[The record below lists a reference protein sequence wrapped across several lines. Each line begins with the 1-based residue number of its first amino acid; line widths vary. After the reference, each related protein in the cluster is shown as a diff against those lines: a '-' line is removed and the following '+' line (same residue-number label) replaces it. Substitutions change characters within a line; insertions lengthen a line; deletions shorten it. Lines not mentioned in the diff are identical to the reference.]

1 VDNIKTA
8 GFTGLS
14 FSCSVFNKFP
24 TAPAALI
31 NNRPILCHLFRCFR
45 LFALISLCLLLTSTI
60 SHAHFKLNLN
70 IRIFHISHHDDGMDL
85 YLRIPMPYLVADLLG
100 PEQPDGTRTPAPF
113 TTHAVV
119 EGELMHYLDTNALE
133 LDALSLGQL
142 AAEGHTINH
151 KNRDLE
157 ATVEKVLAYS
167 GDTQTPFST
176 LDEAIK
182 SFKNE
187 QFSFDPTPFV
197 GDTVVDVLL
206 SYRPGHSV
214 SSYSL
219 SSTLNPDLPGQ
230 EDTANLVLD
239 YWGEITAVHRISGLL
254 AEPVE
259 IDRSLL
265 TAAWTFVVEGGKHI
279 LAGYDHVLFVLCL
292 VLGAATLSSL
302 AWRVTGFTLGHSI
315 TLSLG
320 FFGFT
325 PAGPWFVPLVETGI
339 ALSIILAALH
349 ALSSTPKHRNISK
362 SALFVTAVIG
372 LLHGLGFSFVLKE
385 ILGVTSPNIWISLLS
400 FNIGVELGQLA
411 IVLIMWPILL
421 SLYRLKPKWSQAV
434 RWSLALPCI
443 AIASVWTGQRTVS
456 FLAALANRGAA

>member
-1 VDNIKTA
+1 M
-8 GFTGLS
+8 
-14 FSCSVFNKFP
+14 
-24 TAPAALI
+24 
-31 NNRPILCHLFRCFR
+31 
-45 LFALISLCLLLTSTI
+45 LLTPAV

-70 IRIFHISHHDDGMDL
+70 IRILHISHHDDGMDL

-100 PEQPDGTRTPAPF
+100 PEQADGSRTPAPF
-113 TTHAVV
+113 TTHAMVDD
-119 EGELMHYLDTNALE
+119 ELMHYLDANALQG
-133 LDALSLGQL
+133 DALDLGQL
-142 AAEGHTINH
+142 AADGLSIVYKGRE
-151 KNRDLE
+151 LE

-176 LDEAIK
+176 LAEAIK
-182 SFKNE
+182 SFEN
-187 QFSFDPTPFV
+187 QQVGFDPIPFV

-206 SYRPGHSV
+206 SYRPGHAIA
-214 SSYSL
+214 SYSL

-239 YWGEITAVHRISGLL
+239 YWGETTAVHRITGLL
-254 AEPVE
+254 LEPVE
-259 IDRSLL
+259 FTRSLL
-265 TAAWTFVVEGGKHI
+265 AAAWTFVVEGGKHI
-279 LAGYDHVLFVLCL
+279 LGGYDHVLFVICL

-325 PAGPWFVPLVETGI
+325 PTSAWFVPLVETGI
-339 ALSIILAALH
+339 ALSIILAAVH
-349 ALSSTPKHRNISK
+349 AISSAPMKNANSVR
-362 SALFVTAVIG
+362 ALFVTGLIG

-400 FNIGVELGQLA
+400 FNVGVELGQLA

-421 SLYRLKPKWSQAV
+421 GLFKLKPQWSPAI

-443 AIASVWTGQRTVS
+443 AIASVWTGQRVVGL
-456 FLAALANRGAA
+456 LAAVSAGGAA